1 LSIARAASN
10 KSLNHSNTWAKWIS
24 RCTAWLC
31 KAASPKK
38 NNQNV
43 ILTVDTHSRK
53 TSLLHRKSPSIARGY
68 VRLVKIHKSPV
79 IWAVKIRLP
88 ALDRRHSIKPYA
100 ANKEAVSRRQTA
112 TFFYFAARFLPGQ
125 PN

>member
-1 LSIARAASN
+1 MGEMDQPLYRLAVQGSLS
-10 KSLNHSNTWAKWIS
+10 
-24 RCTAWLC
+24 
-31 KAASPKK
+31 KK

-43 ILTVDTHSRK
+43 ISTFDTHSCK
-53 TSLLHRKSPSIARGY
+53 ISLLHRKSPSIARGY